1 MTKKFGPRILI
12 LIFVN
17 VLFLIAVGNLTYAD
31 PIIGN
36 ILVTPSHPAPLSDVT
51 FSVEIEGN
59 DISSVRLIVRE
70 CNKET
75 GVCHAPPQNASMS
88 NVGGN
93 TYETEVTLIHDDVT
107 SITYNIE
114 IKSEGKWMESDESTT
129 TLNVKS
135 EDTDSNGND
144 SNDTPGFEIILL
156 ILAMITGVKI
166 FKNNKF
172 NR

>member
-1 MTKKFGPRILI
+1 MTKKFGPKILI

-17 VLFLIAVGNLTYAD
+17 VLFLIAVGNLVYAD
-31 PIIGN
+31 PIVGD

-59 DISSVRLIVRE
+59 DISSVRLIMRE

-75 GVCHAPPQNASMS
+75 GVCHAPPQNVSMT

-93 TYETEVTLIHDDVT
+93 TYEAEVTLIHNDVN

-114 IKSEGKWMESDESTT
+114 IKSEGKWIEYDESTT

-135 EDTDSNGND
+135 GDTDSNGND
-144 SNDTPGFEIILL
+144 SNNTPGFEILTFLVAVICVVMILKRMRL
-156 ILAMITGVKI
+156 K
-166 FKNNKF
+166 
-172 NR
+172 

>member
-1 MTKKFGPRILI
+1 MIKKFGTKILS

-17 VLFLIAVGNLTYAD
+17 VLFLLVVGNVAYSD
-31 PIIGN
+31 PIFN
-36 ILVTPSHPAPLSDVT
+36 DILVTPSHPAPKSEVT
-51 FSVEIEGN
+51 FSIEIEGS

-75 GVCHAPPQNASMS
+75 GICHAPPQNVSMT

-93 TYETEVTLIHDDVT
+93 TYEAEVTLIHDDVN

-114 IKSEGKWMESDESTT
+114 IKSEGKWLESDESTT

-135 EDTDSNGND
+135 NDTNSNGND
-144 SNDTPGFEIILL
+144 SNNTPGFEILTFLVAVICVVIILKRMRL
-156 ILAMITGVKI
+156 K
-166 FKNNKF
+166 
-172 NR
+172 

>member
-12 LIFVN
+12 LIFIN
-17 VLFLIAVGNLTYAD
+17 VLFLIAVGNLACAD
-31 PIIGN
+31 PIVGD

-75 GVCHAPPQNASMS
+75 GICHAPPQNVSMS

-93 TYETEVTLIHDDVT
+93 TYKAEVTLIHDDVT

-114 IKSEGKWMESDESTT
+114 IKSEGKWIESDESTT

-144 SNDTPGFEIILL
+144 SNDTPEFEILAFLVAVICVVMIL
-156 ILAMITGVKI
+156 KR
-166 FKNNKF
+166 KRSK
-172 NR
+172 